1 MKAGAGTQVI
11 TPPVGTSLAGY
22 FHDRVSTAVHDDLL
36 AKALV
41 LDNGKA
47 KVAIVVCDL
56 LWLQGD
62 QVAKVRETASRA
74 TGIPAESIMISCT
87 HTHTGPE
94 ARVARPMVPINEAYM
109 DRLPQL
115 IADSIIRASENLRP
129 AVLRLG
135 EEYEGR
141 ISFNR
146 RFLMK
151 DGRVAFNPG
160 KMNPDII
167 GPVGPTDP
175 QLNVLRVDGED
186 GSPMAILINFSMH
199 PDVMTGCEISA
210 DFPGECSRIVSSLY
224 ESKPMVVY
232 MQGACGNLNQLD
244 VSTTVNQNGWQ
255 EVTRISRVLAGKTLA
270 ASELSE
276 PMDCEDL
283 GSISRKVGIK
293 YHPLTE
299 ELKAKAEETR
309 KKANPNDFEKA
320 QAELIA
326 DYRLDGKSADVE
338 LQAIRIGDTAVVGIP
353 GEYFVEYGL
362 SIKEWSPFD
371 QTFIAELANDTFGY
385 IPILDAFYPG
395 TYETMPILSANL
407 EPSAGIQM
415 ANEAGKMLRELAG

>member
-22 FHDRVSTAVHDDLL
+22 FHDRVSTGVHDDLL

-41 LDNGKA
+41 LDNGRK

-56 LWLQGD
+56 LWIQGE
-62 QVAKVRETASRA
+62 QVRRVRELALKA
-74 TGIPAESIMISCT
+74 AGIPPENIMVSCT

-94 ARVARPMVPINEAYM
+94 TRVKRPMVPINEAYIE
-109 DRLPQL
+109 RLPQL
-115 IADSIIRASENLRP
+115 IADSIIRAEANLQP

-135 EEYEGR
+135 EEYEDR

-151 DGRVAFNPG
+151 DGSVAFNPG

-175 QLNVLRVDGED
+175 QLNVLRVDHED
-186 GSPMAILINFSMH
+186 GSPMAIIANFSMH

-210 DFPGECSRIVSSLY
+210 DFPGESSRIVSSLY
-224 ESKPMVVY
+224 ESKPMVMY

-244 VSTTVNQNGWQ
+244 VSNSVNQNGPK
-255 EVTRISRVLAGKTLA
+255 EVTRLSRVLAGKTLA
-270 ASELSE
+270 ASELSQ
-276 PMDCEDL
+276 PMGCEDL
-283 GSISRKVGIK
+283 GSISRKLPIK

-299 ELKAKAEETR
+299 ELKAKA
-309 KKANPNDFEKA
+309 KAAGGRGDFEKA

-326 DYRLDGKSADVE
+326 SYELDGKSAAVE
-338 LQAIRIGDTAVVGIP
+338 VQAIRIGDTAVVGIP

-371 QTFIAELANDTFGY
+371 QTFISELANAAFGY
-385 IPILDAFYPG
+385 IPTLDAFYPG
-395 TYETMPILSANL
+395 TYETMPILSATL
-407 EPSAGIQM
+407 EPSAGVQM
-415 ANEAGKMLRELAG
+415 ANEAGKLLRELAG